1 MTQKKTLHSR
11 LTKTDM
17 SVLAEIIWDANISSL
32 DLEMDKFAI
41 IERVLMYGREE
52 HVKWV
57 HNRYSIQDIETV
69 VRLSSN
75 LDERAVNY
83 WSLRLHI
90 PREETRCFS
99 KSLAII

>member
-1 MTQKKTLHSR
+1 MHL
-11 LTKTDM
+11 
-17 SVLAEIIWDANISSL
+17 LADIIWDAEVTDL

-41 IERVLMYGREE
+41 IERALMYGREE
-52 HVKWV
+52 HLKWV